1 MKYIREKAI
10 KWWNNLSETSKTD
23 YCLEY
28 RFIKY
33 GERSL
38 NYHSLTGREIEEI
51 YLKYK

>member
-1 MKYIREKAI
+1 MESIRTRAI
-10 KWWNNLSETSKTD
+10 KWWNNLSDTGKTT

-28 RFIKY
+28 RFTKY
-33 GERSL
+33 KERSL

>member
-1 MKYIREKAI
+1 MESIRTKAI
-10 KWWNNLSETSKTD
+10 KWWNTLSDISKTA

-28 RFIKY
+28 RLIKY
-33 GERSL
+33 KERSL